1 VKRSELKRT
10 KGLKRSAPKP
20 KARIPHNV
28 RRSVYRRQ
36 NWCCVA
42 CGMSVLTA
50 LSRLDLHHVLPQQTW
65 PEHGQQPFN
74 LVAICPGCHDNH
86 ERAHRRIRY
95 DELPEQVRT
104 WIRTLGG
111 RETLYVE
118 RTYPTGA

>member
-1 VKRSELKRT
+1 MRRSELKRT

-28 RRSVYRRQ
+28 RRAVMRRQ
-36 NWCCVA
+36 GWTCLV
-42 CGMSVLTA
+42 CGF
-50 LSRLDLHHVLPQQTW
+50 LSLRDGVQMHHVLPQQTW
-65 PEHGQQPFN
+65 PEYDENPFN

>member
-1 VKRSELKRT
+1 LKRSELKRT

-20 KARIPHNV
+20 KARIPGSV
-28 RRSVYRRQ
+28 RQAVYRRQ
-36 NWCCVA
+36 NWHCLLCPTW
-42 CGMSVLTA
+42 GTLH
-50 LSRLDLHHVLPQQTW
+50 LHHVLSQQHY
-65 PEHGQQPFN
+65 PEHDQQPLN
-74 LVAICPGCHDNH
+74 LIALCADCHMRH
-86 ERAHRRIRY
+86 ENAHRRVRY

>member
-1 VKRSELKRT
+1 MERRTPLKRT

-28 RRSVYRRQ
+28 RRAVLRRQ
-36 NWCCVA
+36 GWRCVV
-42 CGMSVLTA
+42 CGPRNTLYLQM
-50 LSRLDLHHVLPQQTW
+50 HHVLPQEKW
-65 PEHGQQPFN
+65 PEHDENPFN
-74 LVAICPGCHDNH
+74 LVAICAGCHDNH

-118 RTYPTGA
+118 RVYR

>member
-1 VKRSELKRT
+1 MWMRRSELKRT

-28 RRSVYRRQ
+28 RRAVYRRQ
-36 NWCCVA
+36 EWRCLVCD
-42 CGMSVLTA
+42 GRDVLT
-50 LSRLDLHHVLPQQTW
+50 LPYLQMHHVLPQQTW
-65 PEHGQQPFN
+65 PEHDENPFN
-74 LVAICPGCHDNH
+74 LVAICAGCHDNH

-118 RTYPTGA
+118 RTYR

>member
-1 VKRSELKRT
+1 MERRTPLKRT

-28 RRSVYRRQ
+28 RRAVCRRQ
-36 NWCCVA
+36 QYRCLV
-42 CGMSVLTA
+42 CGEPWL
-50 LSRLDLHHVLPQQTW
+50 RLDLHHVLPQSKW
-65 PEHGQQPFN
+65 PEHDEQMMN
-74 LVAICPGCHDNH
+74 LVAVCETCHARH
-86 ERAHRRIRY
+86 EVAHRRIRY

-118 RTYPTGA
+118 RTYR

>member
-1 VKRSELKRT
+1 LKRSELKRT

-28 RRSVYRRQ
+28 RRAIYRRQ
-36 NWCCVA
+36 DFRCLVCREGLW
-42 CGMSVLTA
+42 A
-50 LSRLDLHHVLPQQTW
+50 LGFHVHHVLPQSKW
-65 PEHGQQPFN
+65 PEHDQQMHN
-74 LVAICPGCHDNH
+74 LVAICVGCHDNH